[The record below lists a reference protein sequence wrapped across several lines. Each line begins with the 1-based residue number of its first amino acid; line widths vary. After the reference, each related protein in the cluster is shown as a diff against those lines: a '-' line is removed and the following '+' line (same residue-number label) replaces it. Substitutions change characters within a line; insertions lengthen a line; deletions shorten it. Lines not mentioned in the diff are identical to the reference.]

1 MTDRS
6 TPARSGSSGRSGPV
20 HKPVLLREVVQF
32 LDLQSKL
39 TVVDGTVG
47 AGGHAAAICPAIEP
61 GGTLLGF
68 DRDPMMLELAGER
81 LKDFGSVQLVH
92 SSYVHLR
99 EKLDELGIDAVDR
112 VLVDLG
118 LSSDQLEDRSRGFGF
133 KAGGKLDL
141 RFDTS
146 SGIPA
151 SEVLWTYS
159 VGELADI
166 FERHADEKFAKQ
178 IADAIHQH
186 RRRSP
191 IETTEELQAICA
203 DAMPGKPRGGKNP
216 ATRVIQALRIVVN
229 DELEHL
235 QQALDTVFYESVRPG
250 GRVVVISFHSI
261 EDRMVKQAFKRRDQ
275 WENLTPKP
283 VQANPA
289 ELRMNPRARTAK
301 LRAAK
306 RL

>member
-1 MTDRS
+1 MTKRS
-6 TPARSGSSGRSGPV
+6 ISDQPGPV
-20 HKPVLLREVVQF
+20 HQPVLLREVIQF
-32 LDLQSKL
+32 LDLQSDL

-47 AGGHAAAICPAIEP
+47 AGGHSAAICPGIEP

-68 DRDPMMLELAGER
+68 DRDPMMLDLARQR
-81 LKDFGSVQLVH
+81 LQSFGSANLIH

-118 LSSDQLEDRSRGFGF
+118 LSSDQLADRSRGFGF
-133 KAGGKLDL
+133 KAGGTLDL

-146 SGIPA
+146 TGESA
-151 SEVLWTYS
+151 KEFLWTAS
-159 VGELADI
+159 VAELADI
-166 FERHADEKFAKQ
+166 FHRHADEKFAKQ
-178 IADAIHQH
+178 IAEAIHQY
-186 RRRSP
+186 RRKQP
-191 IETTEELQAICA
+191 IETTEQLQAICA

-216 ATRVIQALRIVVN
+216 ATRVIQALRIAVN
-229 DELEHL
+229 GELDHL
-235 QQALDTVFYESVRPG
+235 QESLDKVFYDSVRPG

-261 EDRMVKQAFKRRDQ
+261 EDRMVKQAFRRRDQ

-283 VQANPA
+283 VEANPA
-289 ELRMNPRARTAK
+289 ELRMNPRARSAK